1 MEIRSHSK
9 SLFTVMSRS
18 GEYWSEKEEMKML
31 QLLHNE
37 KSMKEVAEELKRT
50 KTAVKARL
58 YQFAY
63 ELWREDICVED
74 VVTVTT
80 LDELHVRLA
89 IESKTGKP
97 LARYLIVWIFIVHVN
112 IVFICKASG
121 GHSLVKVNS
130 DTDKKSD

>member
-1 MEIRSHSK
+1 
-9 SLFTVMSRS
+9 
-18 GEYWSEKEEMKML
+18 ML

-74 VVTVTT
+74 VATVTT

-97 LARYLIVWIFIVHVN
+97 LLQ
-112 IVFICKASG
+112 
-121 GHSLVKVNS
+121 
-130 DTDKKSD
+130 